1 MQWLY
6 LSIAIVAEVIATS
19 TLKTTESFTRLGPS
33 LIVVAGYVT
42 AFYFLTLTLKTIPVG
57 VAYAV
62 WSGVGIVLVALVAWL
77 WHKQTLDLPAII
89 GMTLIISGVLVMNRF
104 SKSAVH

>member
-77 WHKQTLDLPAII
+77 WHKQTLDLPAVI
-89 GMTLIISGVLVMNRF
+89 GMALIISGVLVMNLF

>member
-6 LSIAIVAEVIATS
+6 LAVAIVAEVIATS
-19 TLKTTESFTRLGPS
+19 MLKTTESFTRLGPS
-33 LIVVAGYVT
+33 LVVVAGYVT
-42 AFYFLTLTLKTIPVG
+42 AFYFLTLTLKSIPVG

-89 GMTLIISGVLVMNRF
+89 GMALIIAGVLVMNLF
-104 SKSAVH
+104 SRSVTH

>member
-89 GMTLIISGVLVMNRF
+89 GMTLIISGVLVMNLF

>member
-1 MQWLY
+1 MHWLY
-6 LSIAIVAEVIATS
+6 LAIAIVAEVIATS
-19 TLKTTESFTRLGPS
+19 MLKSTDSFTRLAPS
-33 LIVVAGYVT
+33 LVVAAGYGI
-42 AFYFLTLTLKTIPVG
+42 AFYFLTLTLKTVPVG

-89 GMTLIISGVLVMNRF
+89 GMALIIAGVLVMNLF
-104 SKSAVH
+104 SKSIAH